1 MTATHT
7 RSASAPTARRRG
19 RWPAVAA
26 GLVAALALAVAGCG
40 GGGQATPFVATR
52 MLAFGDEA
60 SVIDSQGRKYT
71 VNAVTTDTGA
81 FSCGANP
88 LWVQSLAARYS
99 LVFAECNPT
108 GVASPASRILAQP
121 GARAAG
127 VKQQVDAF
135 FAAGG
140 PREGDLATVMAGAND
155 VLDAY
160 AQYPAVPIGT
170 LVAQVID
177 AGKLLAGQV
186 NRLAEGGA
194 RVIVS
199 TAIDPTYAPFGRSRN
214 AATQV
219 VDCPRTQGETER
231 EGLLECLTDRFNGA
245 MRTTIINDGRRIG
258 LVLGDALVRDILQFP
273 ASGGFINVAD
283 AACAATAPL
292 PTCTTATL
300 AGPDVNGNA
309 ASASAWLWA
318 AGVQLSAGGHAR
330 LGQAA
335 VSRVANNPF

>member
-1 MTATHT
+1 MTVTHP
-7 RSASAPTARRRG
+7 RSAPAPTARRRG
-19 RWPAVAA
+19 RWPVVAA
-26 GLVAALALAVAGCG
+26 GLAATLAVAGCG
-40 GGGQATPFVATR
+40 DGGQVTPFVATR

-81 FSCGANP
+81 FSCSANP
-88 LWVQSLAARYS
+88 LWVQSLAARYG

-140 PREGDLATVMAGAND
+140 PREGDLATVMAGVND

-160 AQYPAVPIGT
+160 AQYPAAPIGT

-177 AGKLLAGQV
+177 AGKLLGGQV

-194 RVIVS
+194 KVIVS
-199 TAIDPTYAPFGRSRN
+199 TAIDPTYTPFGRSRN
-214 AATQV
+214 AASQI
-219 VDCPRTQGETER
+219 VDCPRIQGETER
-231 EGLLECLTDRFNGA
+231 KGLLECLTDRFNGA
-245 MRTTIINDGRRIG
+245 MRTTILNDGRRIG

-283 AACAATAPL
+283 PACAATAPL
-292 PTCTTATL
+292 PTCTTSTL

-309 ASASAWLWA
+309 ASGSGWLWA
-318 AGVQLSAGGHAR
+318 AGVQLSAGGHAK
-330 LGQAA
+330 LGLAA
-335 VSRVANNPF
+335 VTRVANNPF